1 MIRINEYDEDEFD
14 YDYDIDSDK
23 ESYYNTVYYV
33 TYYANKDNFLSPV
46 SEEFKTDM
54 STIPMTEYTDDDVYN
69 ELTKIERKID
79 DEVASGKYDGLWV
92 HKIELIIDSNYN
104 QIDVDD
110 WSGSSNLNSIE
121 VDSIQVDMPD
131 DWSEE
136 DDDFGYL
143 SDYALSNESLMKE
156 SIMNM
161 SVRKHYKERMNC
173 SEGLECFEIGKR
185 YPDFS
190 MLEPFI
196 INYDVDLNDVE
207 VGDILIRD
215 WQYGHLPNTGYIPME
230 VIDIDNNNSILVQC
244 GKDMHYISNDNGI
257 STDASYHRLD
267 RDYLYE

>member
-1 MIRINEYDEDEFD
+1 MLRINEYDEDEFD
-14 YDYDIDSDK
+14 YDYDLDK
-23 ESYYNTVYYV
+23 ESFYNTIFYI
-33 TYYANKDNFLSPV
+33 TYYKDKNNFLSPV
-46 SEEFKTDM
+46 DEQFETDM
-54 STIPMTEYTDDDVYN
+54 SNIPVDDDTDD
-69 ELTKIERKID
+69 ELFKELIKIEHKID
-79 DEVASGKYDGLWV
+79 DDVASGKYEGLWV
-92 HKIELIIDSNYN
+92 HKISIVINSNYK

-110 WSGSSNLNSIE
+110 WSGDSSLESID
-121 VDSIQVDMPD
+121 VDSVQVDMPNDWTD
-131 DWSEE
+131 D

-161 SVRKHYKERMNC
+161 SIRKHYKERINC

-230 VIDIDNNNSILVQC
+230 VIDINNNNSILVQS
-244 GKDMHYISNDNGI
+244 GKDMHYIANDNGI
-257 STDASYHRLD
+257 SKDASYHRLD